1 MVMRFRL
8 LAMLVALLVCRT
20 VAQFNPPQQ
29 IQVPSGTSQGLLI
42 YKVAPTYPPVAREAR
57 VQGTVV
63 LQAVIG
69 KDGTIQDL
77 SVISGHPM
85 LIPAAMDAVKQWRYK
100 PYVLN
105 GEPVLVQTTI
115 NVNFELNGPA
125 SEAPPN
131 EPVANSSPQ
140 TAAVPVRPGK
150 REAI

>member
-1 MVMRFRL
+1 MIGLVIPAKFATMPSNWGVHPSMVMRFRL

-42 YKVAPTYPPVAREAR
+42 YKVPPAYPPVAREAR

-85 LIPAAMDAVKQWRYK
+85 LIQAALDAVKQWRYK
-100 PYVLN
+100 PYVL
-105 GEPVLVQTTI
+105 
-115 NVNFELNGPA
+115 
-125 SEAPPN
+125 
-131 EPVANSSPQ
+131 
-140 TAAVPVRPGK
+140 
-150 REAI
+150 